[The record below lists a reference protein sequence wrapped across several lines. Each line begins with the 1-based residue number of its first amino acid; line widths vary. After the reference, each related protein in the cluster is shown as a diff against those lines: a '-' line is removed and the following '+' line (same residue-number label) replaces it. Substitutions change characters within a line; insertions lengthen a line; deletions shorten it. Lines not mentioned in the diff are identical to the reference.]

1 MTAVARELPNRDR
14 ARVSRDPDN
23 RIQQAAKIHQ
33 VAVSLASE
41 FVLMLPMD
49 MVSSVV
55 AQACRD
61 LTGEVPA
68 ESLPEF
74 VHHAARQRLS
84 DACGADPLCAGLRL
98 RRIRGHAS

>member
-1 MTAVARELPNRDR
+1 MTSVARELTKRDR
-14 ARVSRDPDN
+14 ARSYRHPDS

-33 VAVSLASE
+33 VALSLARE
-41 FVLMLPMD
+41 FALVLPLD

-55 AQACRD
+55 TRAFRD

-74 VHHAARQRLS
+74 VHHAARQRLI
-84 DACGADPLCAGLRL
+84 DAGGVDPMCTGLRL
-98 RRIRGHAS
+98 RLMSGRAS